1 MKKGT
6 KLYSILNLKCPRCQK
21 GDLFLSKGWIVFKQM
36 LYMPKQ
42 CHFCGQS
49 FRIEPGFYT
58 AALWVSYPIVLIV
71 FIPLIVLGFSLKNLS
86 MFFTIIYPG
95 IVILCFL
102 FQIPLMRFTREIL
115 INMHVDFDNHFY
127 NPK

>member
-6 KLYSILNLKCPRCQK
+6 KLYSILNLKCPRCQE
-21 GDLFLSKGWIVFKQM
+21 GDLFINKGWIVFYKI
-36 LYMPKQ
+36 LDMPEK
-42 CHFCGQS
+42 CPRCGQS

-71 FIPLIVLGFSLKNLS
+71 FIPLIFLGFSLKNLH
-86 MFFTIIYPG
+86 MFFTILYPG

-102 FQIPLMRFTREIL
+102 FQIPLMRFTRAIL
-115 INMHVDFDNHFY
+115 INLHVDFDKHFN